1 MNESLHPSLNRLYL
15 NRLSSGEAVALSK
28 VIVGA
33 INQILHGQAGRG

>member
-1 MNESLHPSLNRLYL
+1 MSYQKPPLRSNPS
-15 NRLSSGEAVALSK
+15 SPVAQVIDGSAK